1 MLKKGI
7 GASPGIAIAKAF
19 VYEKVEAEI
28 PDNTVTDRDAE
39 ITVLQKS
46 LDESKKQ
53 LLEIKDKAAE
63 ALGAEEAE
71 VFEAHA
77 MILEDPEFAD
87 AIKNEISSSGTNA
100 VKATKG
106 VVDMFYAMF
115 DAMEDPYFRGRAAD
129 IRDVGTRVINNLLG
143 IENIDLSNMSDDTI
157 LIAEDLAPSDTAQ
170 MDKVHVKG
178 FATDIGSR
186 TSHTAIMARSLEIPA
201 VLGLGDITTAAKT
214 GDEVIVDGSTGEVIV
229 CPTAEE
235 LEKYKVL
242 QEKYDAYQKEL
253 AELKDA
259 PAVTTD
265 GHRVELVGNIGSP
278 NDVDGVLKNG
288 GEGIG
293 LYRTEFLYMDSDT
306 MPDEEIQFTAYKKV
320 IQSFGDKPV
329 IIRTLDIGGD
339 KKLPYL
345 PLDEEMNPFLGL
357 RAIRLCFR
365 HEDIFKTQ
373 LRAIL
378 RASAFG
384 NAKIMF
390 PMISGVQEVIQ
401 AKKILAECMKELDD
415 EKIAYNKDIAVGIMV
430 EIPAAAVTAD
440 IIIPEVSFFSIG
452 TNDLCQYTLAV
463 DRMNQN
469 ISYLYDP
476 FHPAIIRLVKNVIQ
490 ASHSEVGKFTG
501 MCGEFAGDPYATLL
515 LMGLGL
521 DEFSMSASSI
531 PQVKKIV
538 RSVSYQQA
546 QDIANQALTL
556 NTGAEVL
563 AYVKGELEKLGI
575 TVM

>member
-1 MLKKGI
+1 
-7 GASPGIAIAKAF
+7 
-19 VYEKVEAEI
+19 
-28 PDNTVTDRDAE
+28 
-39 ITVLQKS
+39 
-46 LDESKKQ
+46 
-53 LLEIKDKAAE
+53 
-63 ALGAEEAE
+63 
-71 VFEAHA
+71 
-77 MILEDPEFAD
+77 
-87 AIKNEISSSGTNA
+87 
-100 VKATKG
+100 
-106 VVDMFYAMF
+106 
-115 DAMEDPYFRGRAAD
+115 
-129 IRDVGTRVINNLLG
+129 
-143 IENIDLSNMSDDTI
+143 
-157 LIAEDLAPSDTAQ
+157 
-170 MDKVHVKG
+170 
-178 FATDIGSR
+178 
-186 TSHTAIMARSLEIPA
+186 MARSLEIPA

-214 GDEVIVDGSTGEVIV
+214 GDLVIVDGSTGEVIV
-229 CPTAEE
+229 LPTAEE
-235 LEKYKVL
+235 LEKYKAL
-242 QEKYDAYQKEL
+242 QAKFIAYQKEL

-259 PAVTTD
+259 EAITTD

-278 NDVDGVLKNG
+278 NDIEGVLKNG
-288 GEGIG
+288 GEGVG

-306 MPDEEIQFTAYKKV
+306 MPDEEVQFTAYKKV
-320 IQSFGDKPV
+320 IQAFGDRPV

-345 PLDEEMNPFLGL
+345 PLEEEMNPFLGL
-357 RAIRLCFR
+357 RAIRLCFQN
-365 HEDIFKTQ
+365 EELFKTQ

-390 PMISGVQEVIQ
+390 PMISGVSEVIQ
-401 AKKILAECMKELDD
+401 GKKLLAECMKELDD
-415 EKIAYNKDIAVGIMV
+415 EKIAYNKDISVGIMV

-440 IIIPEVSFFSIG
+440 IIVPEVSFFSIG

-469 ISYLYDP
+469 VSYLYDP

-531 PQVKKIV
+531 PQVKKII

-546 QDIANQALTL
+546 QDIANKALTL
-556 NTGAEVL
+556 STGKEVL
-563 AYVKGELEKLGI
+563 DYIKGELDKLGI

>member
-1 MLKKGI
+1 
-7 GASPGIAIAKAF
+7 
-19 VYEKVEAEI
+19 
-28 PDNTVTDRDAE
+28 
-39 ITVLQKS
+39 
-46 LDESKKQ
+46 
-53 LLEIKDKAAE
+53 
-63 ALGAEEAE
+63 
-71 VFEAHA
+71 
-77 MILEDPEFAD
+77 
-87 AIKNEISSSGTNA
+87 
-100 VKATKG
+100 
-106 VVDMFYAMF
+106 
-115 DAMEDPYFRGRAAD
+115 
-129 IRDVGTRVINNLLG
+129 
-143 IENIDLSNMSDDTI
+143 
-157 LIAEDLAPSDTAQ
+157 
-170 MDKVHVKG
+170 
-178 FATDIGSR
+178 
-186 TSHTAIMARSLEIPA
+186 MARSLEIPA

-214 GDEVIVDGSTGEVIV
+214 GDLVIVDGSTGEVIV
-229 CPTAEE
+229 LPTAEE
-235 LEKYKVL
+235 LEKYKAL
-242 QEKYDAYQKEL
+242 QAKFIAYQKEL

-259 PAVTTD
+259 EAITTD

-278 NDVDGVLKNG
+278 NDIEGVLKNG
-288 GEGIG
+288 GEGVG

-306 MPDEEIQFTAYKKV
+306 MPDEEVQFTAYKKV
-320 IQSFGDKPV
+320 IQAFGDRPV

-345 PLDEEMNPFLGL
+345 PLEEEMNPFLGL
-357 RAIRLCFR
+357 RAIRLCFQN
-365 HEDIFKTQ
+365 EELFKTQ

-390 PMISGVQEVIQ
+390 PMISVVSEVIQ
-401 AKKILAECMKELDD
+401 GKKLLAECMKELDD
-415 EKIAYNKDIAVGIMV
+415 EKIAYNKDISVGIMV

-440 IIIPEVSFFSIG
+440 IIVPEVSFFSIG

-469 ISYLYDP
+469 VSYLYDP

-531 PQVKKIV
+531 PQVKKII

-546 QDIANQALTL
+546 QDIANKALTL
-556 NTGAEVL
+556 STGKEVL
-563 AYVKGELEKLGI
+563 DYIKGELDKLGI